1 MNIRRNEKAD
11 LARKK
16 GGDER
21 IRVGRDRE
29 ERARAAKTHEEREE
43 RWMMDVFRARTHRRT
58 KRRKSSMRER
68 KSGEGDP
75 TCDGDGNC
83 QAPRAIPGG
92 GEGVK

>member
-43 RWMMDVFRARTHRRT
+43 RWMMDAFRARTHRRT
-58 KRRKSSMRER
+58 QRGER
-68 KSGEGDP
+68 ARCER
-75 TCDGDGNC
+75 GN
-83 QAPRAIPGG
+83 QEKVIPRATETGIAKHRGRFR
-92 GEGVK
+92 EEARV